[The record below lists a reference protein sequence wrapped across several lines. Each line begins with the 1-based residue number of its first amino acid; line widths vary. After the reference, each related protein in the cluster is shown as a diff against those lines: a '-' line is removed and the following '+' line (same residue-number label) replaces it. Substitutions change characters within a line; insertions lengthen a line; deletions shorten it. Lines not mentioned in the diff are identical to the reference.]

1 MSQSSR
7 EEALALLEA
16 HHAFPGPFDF
26 RAVIR
31 AGHSERVAAAAK
43 GVLGPDVPVS
53 IRERPSRKGNYQA
66 IRITTEVPSA
76 EAVLMVYET
85 LGGLDCTITLL

>member
-16 HHAFPGPFDF
+16 HHTFPGPFDF

-31 AGHSERVAAAAK
+31 AGHSEEVATATLK
-43 GVLGPDVPVS
+43 VLGPDAPIS
-53 IRERPSRKGNYQA
+53 IRQRPSRKGNYQA
-66 IRITTEVPSA
+66 VRITTEVPSA

-85 LGGLDCTITLL
+85 LGSLDCTITLL